1 MDALTGEIIIA
12 CEVVTCC
19 REVEKISTT
28 SGSLKLSAGVEGRIV
43 VLTLPFKE
51 NSTGLLKEKWE
62 YDVIPLA
69 YEVPERCYAH
79 LHLGATNC
87 QIKKGGHSS

>member
-28 SGSLKLSAGVEGRIV
+28 SGSLKLSAGVEGKCNHKDKLICRIKMGV
-43 VLTLPFKE
+43 
-51 NSTGLLKEKWE
+51 
-62 YDVIPLA
+62 
-69 YEVPERCYAH
+69 RCYTIGIRSARKV
-79 LHLGATNC
+79 LCSFASGSYELPD
-87 QIKKGGHSS
+87 KERWP